1 MNKLWLILPL
11 FAMAFVSC
19 DSGIESGEKGSLSE
33 YTVTGENNSD
43 IIRNPISAEEVGDTI
58 NVAKIQFETPVY
70 DFGTVEEGEKVQYA
84 FKFKNTGKKPLII
97 KSAKASCGCTVPK
110 PSKEPIAPGATGE
123 IPVTF
128 DSNGRGPEVLKTITV
143 TSNAFPNQTLIK
155 LIGSVNVKKK

>member
-11 FAMAFVSC
+11 FAMTFIAC
-19 DSGIESGEKGSLSE
+19 DSGVESGEEGSLNE
-33 YTVTGENNSD
+33 YNVSGDNSNSD
-43 IIRNPISAEEVGDTI
+43 LIRNPISAEEVGDTV

-70 DFGTVEEGEKVQYA
+70 DFGTVKEGKKVKYS

-110 PSKEPIAPGATGE
+110 PSKKPIPPGETGE

-128 DSNGRGPEVLKTITV
+128 DSKGRGPEVLKTITV
-143 TSNAFPNQTLIK
+143 TSNAYPNQTLIK
-155 LIGSVNVKKK
+155 LMGKVNKK